1 MFAQAMIEKG
11 ALDSMST
18 GVSTGIASF
27 RNWFSQLGGDDG
39 ALWLIGITLVLV
51 VVWRVRRA

>member
-18 GVSTGIASF
+18 GMSSF
-27 RNWFSQLGGDDG
+27 RYRISEFVHDER
-39 ALWLIGITLVLV
+39 ALWLLGIAVVLV
-51 VVWRVRRA
+51 FVWRLRR